1 MADLSLAPTDKT
13 TQALSADFSTLP
25 IRDQYAQVKTPT
37 QAREAGL
44 GMFEQQQK
52 SAMDLADKEAQLQ
65 VTSAEE
71 KKKAIEGYGQTQ
83 QNLMGEY
90 KTQKEK
96 MPFPEFHPTQDNAN
110 DLMGLFSVISLV
122 GTAMG
127 ASGKNSA
134 LGALKSMTGM
144 MKGYREG
151 RADLYVKEKNQFDKD
166 FKTIQLKH
174 EEVAKELNLALQLAS
189 TDKEKALAVADV
201 AIATAG
207 SPILREKVRVQGLGE
222 GIKFWNNVATDLQ
235 TAANKLEERKLKERE
250 LSQRDTSNAISATE
264 TYIASDGKT
273 YNINKLKPTEQQLPK
288 DVTIVSK
295 IGSPSSGAGMKASGA
310 QQKIYID
317 KNILLKEYKQL
328 AKDLE
333 DPTLRKLID
342 DNRVSSFFTEEG
354 GKVAAQL
361 LQKDIDPRLSEF
373 LMRAA
378 KLRNTY
384 YLDQSGKAVTGA
396 EAMRNYGVVPAAGDT
411 AEKTTQK
418 INQMINGLG
427 STIAGYQTF
436 YNLPDISK
444 QIEQGASLKPPTQKG
459 ENAFALES
467 SGVPRFATR
476 AQAIAA
482 IENGEISADTPM
494 IIEEVSTTTLQRVKK

>member
-25 IRDQYAQVKTPT
+25 IRDQYTQIKTPEL
-37 QAREAGL
+37 AKEAGFR
-44 GMFEQQQK
+44 MMEEQQAAEQKLADQK
-52 SAMDLADKEAQLQ
+52 SELQITAAKEKQ
-65 VTSAEE
+65 
-71 KKKAIEGYGQTQ
+71 KAIEGYGTTQ

-151 RADLYVKEKNQFDKD
+151 RADLYVKEKNQFDKE
-166 FKTIQLKH
+166 FKNMQVKH

-189 TDKEKALAVADV
+189 TDKEKALAIADV
-201 AIATAG
+201 AVAMSG
-207 SPILREKVRVQGLGE
+207 SPILRETVRVQGLGKGAE
-222 GIKFWNNVATDLQ
+222 TWFGVGRDM
-235 TAANKLEERKLKERE
+235 AAAKNKLEETKLKLRE

-264 TYIASDGKT
+264 TYIASDGKS
-273 YNINKLKPTEQQLPK
+273 YNINKLIAPEKQLPEG
-288 DVTIVSK
+288 VTIVSK
-295 IGSPSSGAGMKASGA
+295 IGSPSSGGGMKASGA

-342 DNRVSSFFTEEG
+342 DNRVASFFTEEG

-373 LMRAA
+373 LMRGA

-396 EAMRNYGVVPAAGDT
+396 EAMRNYGVVTAAGDT
-411 AEKTTQK
+411 SEKTSQK
-418 INQMINGLG
+418 INQMINGLS

-444 QIEQGASLKPPTQKG
+444 QIEQGASLKPATQKG

-482 IENGEISADTPM
+482 IESGEISADTPM

>member
-1 MADLSLAPTDKT
+1 MADLSLAPTNKT

-25 IRDQYAQVKTPT
+25 IRDQYAQVKTPE
-37 QAREAGL
+37 QAKEAGL

-52 SAMDLADKEAQLQ
+52 SAMDLADKEGQLQ
-65 VTSAEE
+65 ITSAKE
-71 KKKAIEGYGQTQ
+71 KQKAIEDFGVTQ
-83 QNLMGEY
+83 QNIMGEY
-90 KTQKEK
+90 KAKKEA

-166 FKTIQLKH
+166 FKNMQIKH
-174 EEVAKELNLALQLAS
+174 EEIAKELNLALQLAS
-189 TDKEKALAVADV
+189 TDKDKALAIADV

-222 GIKFWNNVATDLQ
+222 GIKFWNSVATDLQ
-235 TAANKLEERKLKERE
+235 TAANKLEDRRFRERE
-250 LSQRDTSNAISATE
+250 LAQRDISNAISATE

-273 YNINKLKPTEQQLPK
+273 YNINKLIAPEKQLPEG
-288 DVTIVSK
+288 VTIVSK
-295 IGSPSSGAGMKASGA
+295 IGSPGGGSGMKASGA

-317 KNILLKEYKQL
+317 KNILLKEYQQL
-328 AKDLE
+328 ANDLN
-333 DPTLRKLID
+333 DPELRKLID
-342 DNRVSSFFTEEG
+342 DNRVSSFMSEEG
-354 GKVAAQL
+354 GKIVSQA
-361 LQKDIDPRLSEF
+361 LQKDIPPKLREF
-373 LMRAA
+373 LMRTN

-396 EAMRNYGVVPAAGDT
+396 EAMRNYGVVPSPGDT
-411 AEKTTQK
+411 AEQTAMK
-418 INQMINGLG
+418 IEQMKNGLS
-427 STIAGYQTF
+427 STISGYQAF
-436 YNLPDISK
+436 YSLPDISA
-444 QIEQGASLKPPTQKG
+444 QIQQGASLKPPTQKG
-459 ENAFALES
+459 EDAFAMEQANI
-467 SGVPRFATR
+467 PRFAT
-476 AQAIAA
+476 QAEAVAA
-482 IENGEISADTPM
+482 IENGTVSPNTPM
-494 IIEEVSTTTLQRVKK
+494 IIEEISTTKLQRVKK